1 MSNMRKLLESID
13 KFSGEPK
20 QKPGDQV
27 RGHEKAKSSNSK
39 KHPFAGRLVGANE
52 SKEDHDDDLVQS
64 LMLEYKMFEVGNLA
78 QNQTNS
84 DQPNSPVAQ
93 INPPGMGTANTNP
106 ALQAQDDQK
115 SSLASKANDQPGQP
129 QQNQQQ
135 PATSQQAAQKMKQSA
150 DLTKNITGLKSLDP
164 TLNIQKT
171 VDAIEKDP
179 QHVTAADAE
188 ALAHVVNA
196 IEPMLKNNQAAAGL
210 TSNLKRMMTKGPQ

>member
-1 MSNMRKLLESID
+1 
-13 KFSGEPK
+13 
-20 QKPGDQV
+20 
-27 RGHEKAKSSNSK
+27 
-39 KHPFAGRLVGANE
+39 
-52 SKEDHDDDLVQS
+52 
-64 LMLEYKMFEVGNLA
+64 MFEVGNLA